1 MVKDFSAT
9 KNTLQITK
17 LLKVLGQDFALS
29 QNPNTRK
36 GGLIGLAAIAVA
48 LGKESS
54 LYIGDLI
61 HPILAC
67 FADSD
72 PLVRYYA
79 CESLYNVS
87 KVARGSVLVHFTDIF
102 SVLSKLAADP
112 DQKVRSGSEHLDK
125 LMKVTVALRIENHLS
140 TLGWDS
146 NPGLLI
152 TVKLSKTRL
161 THLFSCLAN
170 VCGQKWRADA
180 KGWACATTPAG
191 IGLGTHALDH
201 LSTTDIVTESAS
213 FDLVGLM
220 PHLRKKIYSNNTF
233 ARQFIISWVS
243 VLDAVPDIDLIIFL
257 PEILDGLFRI
267 LEDPNKEIQ
276 KMCDTVLNEFL
287 RSIKKDPSRVKF
299 DEMINILITHSQSPD
314 ELLQFTAI
322 TWIKEFVQLSGRKML
337 PFASGILTAVLP
349 CLSYDTDSRRNIKET
364 AKAVNFTFMKLVT
377 EGDDKETFPVEVVGD
392 VMEEEQLDLP
402 SLVDVLTKH
411 LHHTS
416 VATKVSV
423 LRWIY
428 HLYIKIPTKVQTSI
442 CTRGGNKC
450 VMI

>member
-1 MVKDFSAT
+1 MSGKDHAPLSSACVRALNDKIYEKRKAAAQEIEKMVKDFSAT

-54 LYIGDLI
+54 LYTGDLI

-87 KVARGSVLVHFTDIF
+87 KVARGSVLIHFTDIF

-125 LMKVTVALRIENHLS
+125 LMK
-140 TLGWDS
+140 
-146 NPGLLI
+146 
-152 TVKLSKTRL
+152 
-161 THLFSCLAN
+161 
-170 VCGQKWRADA
+170 
-180 KGWACATTPAG
+180 
-191 IGLGTHALDH
+191 
-201 LSTTDIVTESAS
+201 DIVTESAS

-243 VLDAVPDIDLIIFL
+243 VLDAVPDIDLIVFL

-349 CLSYDTDSRRNIKET
+349 CLSYDTDSRRSILYNT
-364 AKAVNFTFMKLVT
+364 TTFI
-377 EGDDKETFPVEVVGD
+377 
-392 VMEEEQLDLP
+392 
-402 SLVDVLTKH
+402 S
-411 LHHTS
+411 
-416 VATKVSV
+416 
-423 LRWIY
+423 
-428 HLYIKIPTKVQTSI
+428 
-442 CTRGGNKC
+442 
-450 VMI
+450 